1 MQRSKILRSA
11 VAGIALLLVGAGASM
26 AHAASPAAP
35 TPVPTITTLPL
46 LGVQLTV
53 DVTTGPGGALSSV
66 AVNPADGLTATTVKP
81 NKVVFVN
88 EDGTAKVYVRGR
100 DGGQRVEVRAGAI
113 GDVSGDGG
121 WSGDVFGNGTATTVG
136 FTIGATAEGGP
147 DITNVTTSDATAVI
161 GATEYGSGDG
171 HDGHHD
177 DDDDEVVLTATAKV
191 TFTSEGQSRTL
202 SIRATVRTDDDGDT
216 SAKVGVTL
224 GKLRGVVQPVEVA
237 VGAKTWTGLLC
248 DGSTA
253 TINYTVNA
261 DGSLTDVTATPEPD
275 RIRNDGDRKIEVR
288 FSGDER
294 VSIRARVS
302 DEGITLSIDEKIR
315 CEDAPDP
322 SVNTPT
328 STTIDDDDDHGD
340 HGDHDGD
347 HGDHDGDDRGDHDD
361 DRGDHDDHDG
371 DHGGDDHDGDR
382 GDDHG
387 DREHD

>member
-1 MQRSKILRSA
+1 MQRNKFLRSA
-11 VAGIALLLVGAGASM
+11 VAGIALLLVGAGASV
-26 AHAASPAAP
+26 AHAAPPEPPAP
-35 TPVPTITTLPL
+35 VPVPTITTLPL

-100 DGGQRVEVRAGAI
+100 DGGQRVEVRAGAL

-121 WSGDVFGNGTATTVG
+121 WSGDVFGNGTVTTVG
-136 FTIGATAEGGP
+136 FTIGATTDGGP
-147 DITNVTTSDATAVI
+147 DITNVTTSDPTAVI
-161 GATEYGSGDG
+161 GATEYGTGED
-171 HDGHHD
+171 HEGHHD
-177 DDDDEVVLTATAKV
+177 DDDDEVVLTATSKV
-191 TFTSEGQSRTL
+191 TFTNGGQSRTL
-202 SIRATVRTDDDGDT
+202 AIRASVRTDEDGTT
-216 SAKVGVTL
+216 SARVGVSL
-224 GKLRGVVQPVEVA
+224 GKLRGVAQPVDVA

-261 DGSLTDVTATPEPD
+261 DGSITDVTATPEPD
-275 RIRNDGDRKIEVR
+275 RIKTDGDRRIEVR

-294 VSIRARVS
+294 VSIRVSVS
-302 DEGITLSIDEKIR
+302 DAGITVNIDEKIR

-328 STTIDDDDDHGD
+328 STNPDDDDDHDGHDDDDDDDHGD
-340 HGDHDGD
+340 
-347 HGDHDGDDRGDHDD
+347 
-361 DRGDHDDHDG
+361 
-371 DHGGDDHDGDR
+371 DHGGGH